1 MADNKTD
8 TKVER
13 EYIIP
18 LRNQWKRVPRYKKAN
33 KAIKAIKEFLVRHM
47 KIRDSDLSKVKID
60 KYLNEEIW
68 FRGIRKPPSKIKVKA
83 IKEGDIVKVEL
94 SEMHDK
100 LKFKKLREE
109 KIEAKSVEIL
119 ESKKKTLDKLK
130 EQIKKPEEK
139 SEEKEEKTK
148 EGEEKSEEKKEE
160 ETKKEEAKEK
170 KSAVVESTE
179 KMEKELAKKTKH
191 QTKQSKQPKHQQRK
205 ALAK

>member
-1 MADNKTD
+1 MADTKTD
-8 TKVER
+8 TKLER

-18 LRNQWKRVPRYKKAN
+18 LRNKWKRVPRYKKAN
-33 KAIKAIKEFLVRHM
+33 KAIKAIKEFLVKHM

-94 SEMHDK
+94 LEMHDK

-109 KIEAKSVEIL
+109 KREEKAAEIS
-119 ESKKKTLDKLK
+119 ESKKK
-130 EQIKKPEEK
+130 IEEK
-139 SEEKEEKTK
+139 VKEEKK
-148 EGEEKSEEKKEE
+148 EEKPEDKKDEKESEEKKE